1 MKNMADNI
9 LKRMKE
15 ETVNKYFRVN
25 NPEEWYFV
33 LGMWMHYNLNK
44 IKEQEVIRVVGG
56 RPKQEALI
64 RRATDVFQKKYVG
77 TNKETNFWDGVFL
90 AITAYR
96 FDAEEENF
104 DGRVAFNYGRMIE
117 M

>member
-64 RRATDVFQKKYVG
+64 RRATDVFQKNTLERIKKRISG
-77 TNKETNFWDGVFL
+77 TVCFWQLQHIVLTLRKKILTGGLLSIMV
-90 AITAYR
+90 
-96 FDAEEENF
+96 E
-104 DGRVAFNYGRMIE
+104 
-117 M
+117 